1 MKKRKN
7 QSVFNIPTDLV
18 DGLEQTLTA
27 IYDLKVPDRLL
38 LLEERMR
45 QLECVE
51 EMAMR
56 VENIENALWTSKEV
70 LTSNEAAVY
79 LGMESS
85 YLYKLTCRR
94 KIPFYKP
101 NDGRIYFKKAELDDW
116 ATRRPV
122 ANMNGKSNSKGS
134 MP

>member
-1 MKKRKN
+1 MKQKMN
-7 QSVFNIPTDLV
+7 QAAINMPIDLV
-18 DGLEQTLTA
+18 EGLEKVLT
-27 IYDLKVPDRLL
+27 IISNLRIPDRLL
-38 LLEERMR
+38 RIEERIK

-56 VENIENALWTSKEV
+56 LDNLENAMWTSKEV
-70 LTSNEAAVY
+70 LTSNEAAIY

-85 YLYKLTCRR
+85 YLYKLTCQK

-116 ATRRPV
+116 ATKKPMV
-122 ANMNGKSNSKGS
+122 SISDKYNSNTSKS
-134 MP
+134 